1 MAVRG
6 RNPPYLFLTVLALSV
21 IKKNKKNMNMIV
33 LNTKT
38 MESPQVDNV
47 GYNYLLAVSSDSL
60 HVINQERTKIVETI
74 VNGSSNEA
82 ILGAF
87 TTEDDFL
94 DAINLIK
101 DCLLDG
107 LNPLVVFNLHL

>member
-1 MAVRG
+1 MD
-6 RNPPYLFLTVLALSV
+6 
-21 IKKNKKNMNMIV
+21 MIL

-38 MESPQVDNV
+38 IESLQVDNV
-47 GYNYLLAVSSDSL
+47 GYNYLLAVSSDGL
-60 HVINQERTKIVETI
+60 YVLNQEGTKIVETI
-74 VNGSSNEA
+74 VNGSSKEA
-82 ILGAF
+82 ILGEF
-87 TTEDDFL
+87 TTENDFL